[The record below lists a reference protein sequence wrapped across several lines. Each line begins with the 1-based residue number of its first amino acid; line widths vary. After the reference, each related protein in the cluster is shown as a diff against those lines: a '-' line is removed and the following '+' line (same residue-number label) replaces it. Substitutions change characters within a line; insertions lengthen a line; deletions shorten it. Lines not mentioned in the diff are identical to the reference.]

1 MKELTLR
8 TGQDIDYIKDS
19 VPTKEDFDFNDIEI
33 KYIPEE
39 DMYWFNNE
47 DEDERIKVN
56 DEQLFRYI
64 WACLLIDDFLLGNDN
79 FYTEDKTV
87 RYEFERIMGSLEQHL
102 YMRPSEAAIVEII
115 AFGKKYG
122 LV

>member
-19 VPTKEDFDFNDIEI
+19 IPTKEDFDFNDIEI

-47 DEDERIKVN
+47 DEDERIKMN
-56 DEQLFRYI
+56 NEQLFQYI

-87 RYEFERIMGSLEQHL
+87 RYEFERIMGLIEQHL
-102 YMRPSEAAIVEII
+102 YMRPSEAVIVEII

>member
-19 VPTKEDFDFNDIEI
+19 VPTKEDFDFNTIEV

-47 DEDERIKVN
+47 DEVERIKVN
-56 DEQLFRYI
+56 DEQLFQYI
-64 WACLLIDDFLLGNDN
+64 WARLLIDDFLLCNDN

-87 RYEFERIMGSLEQHL
+87 RYEFEKIMASIEQHL
-102 YMRPSEAAIVEII
+102 YMRPSEAAIVKII

>member
-33 KYIPEE
+33 KYITEE

-47 DEDERIKVN
+47 DEDERVKIN
-56 DEQLFRYI
+56 DEQLFQYI

-102 YMRPSEAAIVEII
+102 YMQPSEDSIIEII